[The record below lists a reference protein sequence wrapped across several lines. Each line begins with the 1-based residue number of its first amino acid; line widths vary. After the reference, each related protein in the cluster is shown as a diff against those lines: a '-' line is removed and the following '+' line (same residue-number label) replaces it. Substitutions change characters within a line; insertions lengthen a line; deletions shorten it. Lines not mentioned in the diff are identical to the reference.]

1 MSTDLVSPLLGTQS
15 CSPLVG
21 VRTNRCPTCEG
32 GGIVG
37 DERKH
42 RSCPDCAGTGLART
56 LADLIQER
64 RALLNEMRAER
75 DITARELL
83 RATVA
88 VLDVEIAEMR
98 RSQEAA

>member
-1 MSTDLVSPLLGTQS
+1 M
-15 CSPLVG
+15 
-21 VRTNRCPTCEG
+21 
-32 GGIVG
+32 
-37 DERKH
+37 
-42 RSCPDCAGTGLART
+42 RT
-56 LADLIQER
+56 LPDLIAER
-64 RALLNEMRAER
+64 RVLLNEMRAER